1 MAAAEKDPAD
11 KQTRGE
17 AFISLFMRLRAKGV
31 EDARL
36 FAALEKTPRQYFV
49 EAQYK
54 NLALANCLLPI
65 ECGEYIERLDEQL
78 RIIQALR
85 LEPKHRVLEVGT
97 GSGFSAALMAL
108 LAARVTSLERYKT
121 LCERARQ
128 NFLALGRDNI
138 ALRHADALQERQD
151 SGPFDRIIIWPAME
165 QEPQH
170 FISLLAGNGLL
181 IAPVGAAE
189 AEQKLFCYNKTGSRF
204 ETSELFSV
212 RYSPIVPGLAAV
224 L

>member
-1 MAAAEKDPAD
+1 MAAAENPAD
-11 KQTRGE
+11 KQIKGE

-31 EDARL
+31 EDSRL
-36 FAALEKTPRQYFV
+36 FSALEKTPRYYFV
-49 EAQYK
+49 EAKYK
-54 NLALANCLLPI
+54 NLTLANCVLPI

-108 LAARVTSLERYKT
+108 LALRVTSLERYKT

-128 NFLALGRDNI
+128 NFLALGRGNI
-138 ALRHADALQERQD
+138 ILRHADALQERQD
-151 SGPFDRIIIWPAME
+151 SGPFDRIILWPAIE
-165 QEPQH
+165 QKPRR
-170 FISLLAGNGLL
+170 FIDLLAGNGLL
-181 IAPVGAAE
+181 IAPIGAAE
-189 AEQKLFCYNKTGSRF
+189 GEQMLICYHKTGSRF
-204 ETSELFSV
+204 ETSELFPV
-212 RYSPIVPGLAAV
+212 RYLPIVPGIAAM